1 MRRDSKF
8 FQSDPVEDMD
18 HDKVA
23 SKKMRIAD
31 AIEDLDDGTKKPA
44 SKKKKKKGGY
54 KKAKDGDINMLN
66 VQ

>member
-8 FQSDPVEDMD
+8 FQTDPLEDMD
-18 HDKVA
+18 HEKVA

-31 AIEDLDDGTKKPA
+31 AIENVDDGTKKQA
-44 SKKKKKKGGY
+44 SKKKKKKGY
-54 KKAKDGDINMLN
+54 KKAPKDADMNMLN